1 MEVPLWL
8 ELRWRFIFGHEFCI
22 IVARI
27 AAAAA
32 AAATAS
38 FVYLDVL
45 GYYILMMP
53 VREEVGKLCAAVKIW
68 AAIVSGFC
76 HSGSGYR
83 CMNRLCLNEVDN

>member
-27 AAAAA
+27 AAAAT
-32 AAATAS
+32 ATAS

-45 GYYILMMP
+45 GYYYILMMP
-53 VREEVGKLCAAVKIW
+53 AAEARKLESYVRQ
-68 AAIVSGFC
+68 
-76 HSGSGYR
+76 
-83 CMNRLCLNEVDN
+83 

>member
-1 MEVPLWL
+1 ML
-8 ELRWRFIFGHEFCI
+8 
-22 IVARI
+22 
-27 AAAAA
+27 AAAMAA
-32 AAATAS
+32 AVAIHFRARVLHNCCSTY
-38 FVYLDVL
+38 VYLDVL